1 MKLADR
7 WKLVSKAFS
16 PKAVSY
22 DAARPSIQRRMPA
35 NARAVDSHI
44 DVTGFDRERLMRLSR
59 YLYNNVPLVRGMIT
73 EKARYVAGGG
83 GIRPQARSG
92 DEQWD
97 AAAEAFFSQWSR
109 VADIQGRYSW
119 REMVRLASIA
129 VDRDGEIFFRTAQQ
143 STGYPALEM
152 ILAHRI
158 ADDPNVIY
166 KPNGIGR
173 ATGQRVIDGV
183 VVNADMRPIFYR
195 RVLGDD
201 GDVPQSLDFED
212 IPATQMIHLGEASA
226 GDELRFVTP
235 LAPSINHLRDLQD
248 AISFEKMALKI
259 NSYVALAI
267 KSSNPQGADFF
278 GEAQSVA
285 NPDGTSE
292 MTVESLGNTGGA
304 IPRLGMGEDLV
315 AWSSDRPKQSFMD
328 FSNALIREVCIN
340 LGVPFE
346 FVVRPADA
354 GGAALRSVLVRAQRT
369 FEHRQ
374 ALIIDRFCNRVWAHV
389 ITTAMSRGLIP
400 QNDNWWRVDWQT
412 PAAASV
418 DYGRE
423 AQANLNDVRAGLRTY
438 AEDYA
443 ERGREW
449 KDELRQR
456 ATEAKYLAELAAEF
470 QLHPDQIAT
479 FNPNPASNPVKDT
492 LDTHGVAVR
501 AGVITPNL
509 EDESAVREQMRLP
522 QVPPQ
527 VEQEWQEN
535 PVRSPI
541 TLSSGLQADPN
552 AVDPSG
558 DDSTETPPTN

>member
-1 MKLADR
+1 
-7 WKLVSKAFS
+7 
-16 PKAVSY
+16 
-22 DAARPSIQRRMPA
+22 
-35 NARAVDSHI
+35 
-44 DVTGFDRERLMRLSR
+44 
-59 YLYNNVPLVRGMIT
+59 
-73 EKARYVAGGG
+73 
-83 GIRPQARSG
+83 
-92 DEQWD
+92 
-97 AAAEAFFSQWSR
+97 
-109 VADIQGRYSW
+109 
-119 REMVRLASIA
+119 MVRLASIA

-470 QLHPDQIAT
+470 EISPDSIAT
-479 FNPNPASNPVKDT
+479 FNPNPAPPVAQPAPT
-492 LDTHGVAVR
+492 A
-501 AGVITPNL
+501 
-509 EDESAVREQMRLP
+509 
-522 QVPPQ
+522 PPQ
-527 VEQEWQEN
+527 Q
-535 PVRSPI
+535 
-541 TLSSGLQADPN
+541 D
-552 AVDPSG
+552 
-558 DDSTETPPTN
+558 

>member
-7 WKLVSKAFS
+7 WKLVSKAFN

-97 AAAEAFFSQWSR
+97 AAAEAFFAQWSR

-129 VDRDGEIFFRTAQQ
+129 VDRDGEIFFRTVQQ

-158 ADDPNVIY
+158 TDDPNVIY

-183 VVNADMRPIFYR
+183 VVNSDMRPIFYR

-470 QLHPDQIAT
+470 EISPDSIAT
-479 FNPNPASNPVKDT
+479 FNPNPAPPVAQPAPT
-492 LDTHGVAVR
+492 A
-501 AGVITPNL
+501 
-509 EDESAVREQMRLP
+509 
-522 QVPPQ
+522 PPQ
-527 VEQEWQEN
+527 Q
-535 PVRSPI
+535 
-541 TLSSGLQADPN
+541 D
-552 AVDPSG
+552 
-558 DDSTETPPTN
+558 

>member
-1 MKLADR
+1 MNLTKRLKLITRA
-7 WKLVSKAFS
+7 LS
-16 PKAVSY
+16 PQATSY
-22 DAARPSIQRRMPA
+22 DAARPSIQRRQPV
-35 NARAVDSHI
+35 NARAVDAHI
-44 DVTGFDRERLMRLSR
+44 DVTGYDRERLMRLSR
-59 YLYNNVPLVRGMIT
+59 YLFNNVPLVRGMVT

-83 GIRPQARSG
+83 GLRPQARSG
-92 DEQWD
+92 EEAWD
-97 AAAEAFFSQWSR
+97 AAAEAYFTQWSR

-129 VDRDGEIFFRTAQQ
+129 VDRDGEIFFRTAAQA
-143 STGYPALEM
+143 TGYPALEM

-158 ADDPNVIY
+158 GDDPNVIY
-166 KPNGIGR
+166 KPNGVGR
-173 ATGQRVIDGV
+173 AVGQRVIDGV
-183 VVNADMRPIFYR
+183 VVNGDMRPIFYR
-195 RVLGDD
+195 RLLGDD
-201 GDVPQSLDFED
+201 GDMPQSMDFED
-212 IPATQMIHLGEASA
+212 IPATQIIHVGEACA

-235 LAPSINHLRDLQD
+235 MAPSINHLRDLQD

-278 GEAQSVA
+278 GESTQVENS
-285 NPDGTSE
+285 DGTAD

-304 IPRLGMGEDLV
+304 IPRLNMGEDLV

-328 FSNALIREVCIN
+328 FSTMLIREVCIN

-374 ALIIDRFCNRVWAHV
+374 ALLIDRLCNRVWAHV
-389 ITTAMSRGLIP
+389 ITTGMQRGYIP
-400 QNDNWWRVDWQT
+400 QNDNWWKVEWQT

-456 ATEAKYLAELAAEF
+456 AMEAQYLAQLSQEF
-470 QLHPDQIAT
+470 DIPADSIAT
-479 FNPNPASNPVKDT
+479 FNPNPPP
-492 LDTHGVAVR
+492 L
-501 AGVITPNL
+501 TP
-509 EDESAVREQMRLP
+509 AP
-522 QVPPQ
+522 
-527 VEQEWQEN
+527 
-535 PVRSPI
+535 
-541 TLSSGLQADPN
+541 A
-552 AVDPSG
+552 A
-558 DDSTETPPTN
+558 

>member
-7 WKLVSKAFS
+7 WKLVTKAFS
-16 PKAVSY
+16 PKASSY
-22 DAARPSIQRRMPA
+22 DASRPSIQRRLPA
-35 NARAVDSHI
+35 NARAVDAHI

-92 DEQWD
+92 DEAWD
-97 AAAEAFFSQWSR
+97 AAAEAYFAQWSR
-109 VADIQGRYSW
+109 VADIQGRYTW

-129 VDRDGEIFFRTAQQ
+129 IDRDGEIFFRTAQQ
-143 STGYPALEM
+143 ATGYPALEM

-158 ADDPNVIY
+158 ADDPNVVY
-166 KPNGIGR
+166 RPNGVAR
-173 ATGQRVIDGV
+173 TVGQRVIDGV
-183 VVNADMRPIFYR
+183 VVNGDMRPIFYR
-195 RVLGDD
+195 RLLGDD
-201 GDVPQSLDFED
+201 SDQPNSMDYED
-212 IPATQMIHLGEASA
+212 IPAAQMIHCGEPSQ

-235 LAPSINHLRDLQD
+235 MAPSINHLRDLQD

-259 NSYVALAI
+259 NSYIALAI

-278 GEAQSVA
+278 GESTAVQ
-285 NPDGTSE
+285 NPDGNAE
-292 MTVESLGNTGGA
+292 VTVESLGNTGGA
-304 IPRLGMGEDLV
+304 IPRLSMGDDLV

-328 FSNALIREVCIN
+328 FANVLVREVCIN
-340 LGVPFE
+340 VGVPFE

-374 ALIIDRFCNRVWAHV
+374 ALIIDRLCARTWAHV
-389 ITTAMSRGLIP
+389 ITIGMQRGYIP
-400 QNDNWWRVDWQT
+400 QNENWWKVEWQT

-423 AQANLNDVRAGLRTY
+423 AQANLNDVRAGLRTF

-456 ATEAKYLAELAAEF
+456 AIEAKYLSDLAAEF
-470 QLHPDQIAT
+470 QLHTDQIAT
-479 FNPNPASNPVKDT
+479 FNPNPTSSPVKET
-492 LDTHGVAVR
+492 LDAYGVAVR
-501 AGVITPNL
+501 AGVITPNI
-509 EDESAVREQMRLP
+509 EDEKAMRDQMHLP
-522 QVPPQ
+522 PVSPE
-527 VEQEWQEN
+527 VEEEWTQS
-535 PVRSPI
+535 PTRAPI
-541 TLSSGLQADPN
+541 TLSGALQGAEESAPAADAP
-552 AVDPSG
+552 ATD
-558 DDSTETPPTN
+558 